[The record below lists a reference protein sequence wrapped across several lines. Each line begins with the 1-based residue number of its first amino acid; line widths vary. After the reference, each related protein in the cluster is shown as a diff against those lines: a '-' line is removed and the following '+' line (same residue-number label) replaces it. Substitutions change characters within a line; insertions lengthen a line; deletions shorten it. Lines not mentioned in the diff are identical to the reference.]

1 MTDGLR
7 LDGGPADARAAA
19 GPGLRAPTVLVGL
32 CLATAAYSVLQSL
45 VVPALGIFQRELGTT
60 PSGAAWILTGFLLSA
75 SVSTPLLG
83 RLADLHGKRSVLLG
97 ALAAM
102 SLGSAVSALA
112 DGLALMVA
120 GRVVQGLGGAVFPL
134 CFALIRDHLP
144 PERRPRAFVA
154 VSTVMSVGGAIGT
167 VAAGPLLTVVS
178 SRWLFGLPAVVSAL
192 GAIAVAALLPRGSRR
207 RDDSRIDW
215 LGAALLATWLGL
227 LLFAIS
233 RSATYGWTTPQVAAP
248 GLAAPAVAALWLILQ
263 HRSRHPLVD
272 LRTLALPTVRAT
284 NAATLLLGVGMFGSW
299 MLVPLLVAQ
308 PASSGIGFGA
318 SPTVVGLVMLPTAL
332 GTLLVLPLQSRLVR
346 RHGPRA
352 ALAAGAATAGSAYLL
367 LAVLHASI
375 AQVCLAVL
383 LMGAGLAFAA
393 VGALVVEAVPPGQT
407 GVSAAVNTVM
417 RTVGGSLG
425 ATLGGTVLTWSVR
438 ASGLP
443 SPRSYAVAMVVF
455 AAALLGALLCALRI
469 PRPPAL
475 RPGRG
480 SGV

>member
-1 MTDGLR
+1 MTAGPR
-7 LDGGPADARAAA
+7 PGGGPVEARVAA
-19 GPGLRAPTVLVGL
+19 VLAGL

-45 VVPALGIFQRELGTT
+45 VVPALGVFQRELGTT

-102 SLGSAVSALA
+102 SAGSVLSALA

-120 GRVVQGLGGAVFPL
+120 GRAVQGLGGAVFPL
-134 CFALIRDHLP
+134 CFALIRDHVP
-144 PERRPRAFVA
+144 PVRRPRAFVA
-154 VSTVMSVGGAIGT
+154 VSTVMSVGGAAGT

-178 SRWLFGLPAVVSAL
+178 SRWLFGIPALVSVLA
-192 GAIAVAALLPRGSRR
+192 AIPVAALLPRGTRR
-207 RDDSRIDW
+207 RDDGGIDW
-215 LGAALLATWLGL
+215 PGAVLLATWLGL
-227 LLFAIS
+227 LLLAIS
-233 RSATYGWTTPQVAAP
+233 LSGSYGWTAPQVWGSA
-248 GLAAPAVAALWLILQ
+248 LAAPVVAGLWLIRQ
-263 HRSRHPLVD
+263 HKARHPLVD
-272 LRTLALPTVRAT
+272 LRTMALPTVRAT

-318 SPTVVGLVMLPTAL
+318 GPSVVGLVMLPTAL
-332 GTLLVLPLQSRLVR
+332 GTLLVMPLQSRLVR

-352 ALAAGAATAGSAYLL
+352 ALTVGTATAGSAYLL
-367 LAVLHASI
+367 LAVLHGTI

-383 LMGAGLAFAA
+383 LMGAGVGLAFAA
-393 VGALVVEAVPPGQT
+393 VGALVVEAVPPERT

-425 ATLGGTVLTWSVR
+425 ATLGGTVLTWSVN
-438 ASGLP
+438 ASGQP
-443 SPRSYAVAMVVF
+443 SPRSYTIAMLVF
-455 AAALLGALLCALRI
+455 AAALFGALLCAVRI
-469 PRPPAL
+469 PRPVPVTGPA
-475 RPGRG
+475 PVAVTATG
-480 SGV
+480 